1 MRSWLVARAC
11 RQVNQ
16 DWKTLE
22 TGIIFDIEKFAIH
35 DGPGIRTTVFFK
47 GCPLNCWWCHNPES
61 QAREQQRWFW
71 ERRCIRCQACVKVCP
86 QGAISLLDDLIVTDD
101 TLCLVCGDCAQVC
114 QTEARQIIGRQ
125 VTVAQVMAEIEKDVI
140 FYDQSGGG
148 VTFSGGEPLMQ
159 PDFLYALLASCEE
172 KEIHTVVDTS
182 GLAAWKTLQRIS
194 SKVDLFL
201 YDLKVMDSERHRRY
215 TGVSNEVILSNLR
228 ALALQGSQIAV
239 RMPLIPGVND
249 DDENLSQMC
258 EFVAS
263 LAHPP
268 SVSLLPYHKA
278 GIDKYAHLRRTCA
291 LPDTEPPSDERVEEI
306 KATLQRFG
314 LDVKLGG

>member
-1 MRSWLVARAC
+1 M
-11 RQVNQ
+11 
-16 DWKTLE
+16 E

-61 QAREQQRWFW
+61 QSPDQERWFW
-71 ERRCIRCQACVKVCP
+71 ARRCIRCGACVDACTH
-86 QGAISLLDDLIVTDD
+86 GAISLSDDLIVTDD
-101 TLCLVCGDCAQVC
+101 ALCRVCGDCTKVC

-125 VTVAQVMAEIEKDVI
+125 VTVAEVMAEIEKDVI

-159 PDFLYALLASCEE
+159 PDFMYALLASCEE
-172 KEIHTVVDTS
+172 REIHTVVDTS

-201 YDLKVMDSERHRRY
+201 YDLKVMDRERHRRY
-215 TGVSNEVILSNLR
+215 TGVSNELILSNLR

-249 DDENLSQMC
+249 DDENLSKMC

-278 GIDKYAHLRRTCA
+278 GVDKYAHLRRTCA
-291 LPDTEPPSDERVEEI
+291 LPDTESPSDERVAEI

>member
-1 MRSWLVARAC
+1 M
-11 RQVNQ
+11 
-16 DWKTLE
+16 E
-22 TGIIFDIEKFAIH
+22 TGIIFDIERFSIH
-35 DGPGIRTTVFFK
+35 DGPGIRTTIFFK

-61 QAREQQRWFW
+61 QAREQHRWFW

-86 QGAISLLDDLIVTDD
+86 QGAISLLDDSIVTDD
-101 TLCLVCGDCAQVC
+101 TLCRVCGDCTLVC

-159 PDFLYALLASCEE
+159 PDFIYSLLTSCEE
-172 KEIHTVVDTS
+172 REIHTVVDTS

-194 SKVDLFL
+194 PKVDLFL
-201 YDLKVMDSERHRRY
+201 YDLKVMDSEKHRRY
-215 TGVSNEVILSNLR
+215 TGVSNELILSNLQ
-228 ALALQGSQIAV
+228 ALALQGSRIAV

-268 SVSLLPYHKA
+268 SISLLPYHKA
-278 GIDKYAHLRRTCA
+278 GVDKYAHLRRTFA
-291 LPDTEPPSDERVEEI
+291 LSDTESPSDERVAEI